1 MLTCVRWVPTVVCS
15 LLLSRIKSFRPEWTQ
30 ALRWLFCGAV
40 LAAFTWNATFFYL
53 PGQGFTFLIQFGEK
67 MHNIYLPQLKAV
79 SHYEMPDSVGYD
91 SQYYA
96 EIALRPNPGDPIL
109 AKSVD
114 GLPYRIR
121 RILFPAVAWLLGG
134 GDPSRILNVF
144 ALENIVCW
152 YFLAALLLRW
162 LPPANWS
169 NCLRWAA
176 ILFSFGLTFSVARA
190 LLDGPSLLLI
200 ALSMAMTEMDR
211 PWLAATILGLA
222 GLGKETNVLAAAGMK
237 IGESKEGSRWINW
250 AARCALA
257 VLPLIIWVVCIRFW
271 AGRTLELGDS
281 RNFAAPFSALAEKMQ
296 QTISRLLAE
305 GYPSVAKYDLL
316 VLIGVLAQFFF
327 FVFRIK
333 RCDLWWRLGFAYAVL
348 MISLGDAVWENYPS
362 AAARV
367 LLPMTLA
374 FNISVPRGRWWA
386 LLLLVGNLGVLASA
400 DIIKPPGRESFV
412 VEGPNSLR
420 INPTNGQ
427 SVEAIYGTK
436 NWWRVE
442 KSRWEF
448 WRWMKGDAT
457 IAVHNPQPFVLDAKI
472 SFRLRSVDERAAR
485 VSLGDKV
492 LWSGMLPPGD
502 AVPVTLAGIKLRPG
516 DTVIG
521 FASDRPAAYPGHN
534 DPRRLSFSVRD
545 FEIDL
550 LHRE

>member
-1 MLTCVRWVPTVVCS
+1 M
-15 LLLSRIKSFRPEWTQ
+15 
-30 ALRWLFCGAV
+30 
-40 LAAFTWNATFFYL
+40 AAFTWNATFFYL

-67 MHNIYLPQLKAV
+67 MHSIYLPQLKAV

-96 EIALRPNPGDPIL
+96 EIALRPNPGDPVL

-152 YFLAALLLRW
+152 YLLAAFLLKW
-162 LPPANWS
+162 LPPVNWS

-190 LLDGPSLLLI
+190 LLDGPSLLLV
-200 ALSMAMTEMDR
+200 ALSMAMTENDR
-211 PWLAATILGLA
+211 PWMAAAILGLA

-237 IGESKEGSRWINW
+237 IGASKEGSRWVNW
-250 AARCALA
+250 TARCALA
-257 VLPLIIWVVCIRFW
+257 VFPLIIWVVCIRYW
-271 AGRTLELGDS
+271 AGKTLELGDS

-305 GYPSVAKYDLL
+305 GYPSVAKYDFL

-327 FVFRIK
+327 FVFRI
-333 RCDLWWRLGFAYAVL
+333 RGHDLWWRLGATYAVL
-348 MISLGDAVWENYPS
+348 MIVLGDAVWENYPS

-400 DIIKPPGRESFV
+400 DIMKPPGRESFV
-412 VEGPNSLR
+412 VIGSSSLR
-420 INPTNGQ
+420 TNPKDGQ

-442 KSRWEF
+442 RSRWEF
-448 WRWMKGDAT
+448 WRWMNGDAT

-492 LWSGMLPPGD
+492 LWSGMLSPGD
-502 AVPVTLAGIKLRPG
+502 AVRVTLDGIKLHPG
-516 DTVIG
+516 ETVIG

-550 LHRE
+550 FHRE